1 MLKPVLAALVAAS
14 FLTLGACTQETRV
27 EGEPTTE
34 QAIEN
39 AGDSIEQAG
48 DNAADSIEQAGENAE
63 QSIENATDNNT
74 ATTP

>member
-27 EGEPTTE
+27 EDEPTAE

>member
-14 FLTLGACTQETRV
+14 FLALGACTQETRV
-27 EGEPTTE
+27 EDEPTAE

-63 QSIENATDNNT
+63 QSIENATDENPS
-74 ATTP
+74 TTP

>member
-27 EGEPTTE
+27 EDEPTAE

-48 DNAADSIEQAGENAE
+48 DNAANEIEQAGENAE
-63 QSIENATDNNT
+63 QSIENATDDNPS
-74 ATTP
+74 TTP

>member
-1 MLKPVLAALVAAS
+1 MLKPVLAALAAAS

-27 EGEPTTE
+27 EEEPTAE

-39 AGDSIEQAG
+39 AGENIEQAG

-63 QSIENATDNNT
+63 QSIENATDDNPN
-74 ATTP
+74 TTP

>member
-1 MLKPVLAALVAAS
+1 MLKPVLAALAAAS

-27 EGEPTTE
+27 EGDPSAE

-48 DNAADSIEQAGENAE
+48 DNAANEIEQAGENAE
-63 QSIENATDNNT
+63 QSIENATDNNPS
-74 ATTP
+74 TTP